1 MICVCSQAQV
11 DGVQDE
17 DFTVDF
23 LSILPDHPAFL
34 YELNG
39 LGKSKFRLRYV
50 VFKICQDDVQ
60 CPGGSVGLSPCP
72 VAWASFLSQHGNK
85 YFFGKF
91 NFAIFATELS
101 SKTLASV
108 L

>member
-39 LGKSKFRLRYV
+39 LGNSQYKSRIVHNVKISRWLRWN
-50 VFKICQDDVQ
+50 F
-60 CPGGSVGLSPCP
+60 SSPCCLGLFP
-72 VAWASFLSQHGNK
+72 FTTWQQVNFGNPF
-85 YFFGKF
+85 Y
-91 NFAIFATELS
+91 
-101 SKTLASV
+101 
-108 L
+108 

>member
-1 MICVCSQAQV
+1 MVGKKRIIMICVCSQAQV

-39 LGKSKFRLRYV
+39 LGNMKHNQEYHFKSFTMP
-50 VFKICQDDVQ
+50 IS
-60 CPGGSVGLSPCP
+60 PGGSVGISPHP

-85 YFFGKF
+85 
-91 NFAIFATELS
+91 
-101 SKTLASV
+101 
-108 L
+108 

>member
-34 YELNG
+34 YELSG
-39 LGKSKFRLRYV
+39 LGNSQDINQEYH
-50 VFKICQDDVQ
+50 FKWFTMPIS
-60 CPGGSVGLSPCP
+60 PGGSVGISPHP
-72 VAWASFLSQHGNK
+72 AAWGPFLSQHGNK
-85 YFFGKF
+85 
-91 NFAIFATELS
+91 
-101 SKTLASV
+101 
-108 L
+108 

>member
-23 LSILPDHPAFL
+23 LSILPGHPAFL

-39 LGKSKFRLRYV
+39 LGIL
-50 VFKICQDDVQ
+50 KI
-60 CPGGSVGLSPCP
+60 
-72 VAWASFLSQHGNK
+72 
-85 YFFGKF
+85 
-91 NFAIFATELS
+91 
-101 SKTLASV
+101 
-108 L
+108 

>member
-39 LGKSKFRLRYV
+39 LGILQ
-50 VFKICQDDVQ
+50 I
-60 CPGGSVGLSPCP
+60 
-72 VAWASFLSQHGNK
+72 
-85 YFFGKF
+85 
-91 NFAIFATELS
+91 
-101 SKTLASV
+101 
-108 L
+108 